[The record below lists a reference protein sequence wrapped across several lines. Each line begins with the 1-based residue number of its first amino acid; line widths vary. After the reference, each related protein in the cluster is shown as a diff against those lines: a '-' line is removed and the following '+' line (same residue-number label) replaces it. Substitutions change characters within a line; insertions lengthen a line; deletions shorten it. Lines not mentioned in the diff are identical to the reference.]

1 MSWLITGSQKI
12 DPDAAVYLSRVED
25 ADGQALEAGVR
36 TAVDQFV
43 LGCKADGIWDA
54 IKASCIMA
62 GARTLAGALVPLKG
76 TAPTN
81 VNFNFVSGDYNRKTG
96 LKGDGSTKYLDSN
109 RNNDDDPQ
117 DNQHLSCFITTYP
130 AGFNS
135 ALMGSGVFSDS
146 GNSYLL
152 RGAYI
157 GVKSQTGGSV
167 AITGPNSDPV
177 GLFGVSRNNNSN
189 FSYRLIGVNNLA
201 SFASVTPRFNGN
213 TLVFARGTTV
223 SLDQPTNARLAFY
236 SIGESLDLALL
247 DARVTTLINNINDAL
262 TWGWAMTIT
271 IADTTH
277 TLRLNAACTFV
288 VDWGDGT
295 RDTLTSTTGWTYTK
309 TYAAPGTYRLRFS
322 IQSGTFYPYYNNVT
336 ADVAELRTL
345 EGTGPEAWSF
355 GSLSGAFYGASGLT
369 AVSEGMNTAGLIDF
383 FRAWHEC
390 SSLTSFPPLDV
401 SSGTNFQAAWRQCS
415 SLTSFPLL
423 DVSSGTNFSFA
434 WLGCTSLASFPP
446 LDVSSGTNFTSAW
459 WQCTSLTSFP
469 PLDVSSGTNFQAAW
483 YECSS
488 LTSFPP
494 LDVSSGTN
502 FQSAWSQ
509 CSSLTSFPLLDVSSG
524 TNFQSAWSQC
534 SSLTSFPLLDV
545 SSGINFTYAWLG
557 CTSLASF
564 PANFFDV
571 TGTLNSTAFADAFLN
586 CALTAASIE
595 NILTSLVTNGQS
607 NITLGLTGGT
617 NAGAATWTPAAV
629 AAYDTLTDDRGWTIS
644 RNA

>member
-1 MSWLITGSQKI
+1 MSWSIRPTANL
-12 DPDAAVYLSRVED
+12 PDDVDAIAYIAAVEVAD
-25 ADGQALEAGVR
+25 AEPLELGVKR
-36 TAVDQFV
+36 SINAFV
-43 LGCKADGIWDA
+43 KGCKADGIWDA

-81 VNFNFVSGDYNRKTG
+81 FNFVSGDYNRKTG
-96 LKGDGSTKYLDSN
+96 LVGDGSTKYLDSN

-383 FRAWHEC
+383 FRAWQSC
-390 SSLTSFPPLDV
+390 TSLTIFPQLDV

-459 WQCTSLTSFP
+459 RQCTSLTSFP